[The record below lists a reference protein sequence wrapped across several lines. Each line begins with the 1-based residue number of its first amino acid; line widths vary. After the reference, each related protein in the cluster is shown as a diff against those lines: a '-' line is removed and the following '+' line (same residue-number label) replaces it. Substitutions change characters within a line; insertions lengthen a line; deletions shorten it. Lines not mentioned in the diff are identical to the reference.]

1 MRLPPRCRPRAHDG
15 RIYCRC
21 PVSYQSRPAG
31 LTTPPSQITFVIVP
45 PTTGYLIRACLPG
58 LLPYRLLDK
67 ATPTA
72 TVCFF
77 FFANDELQSAKCL
90 VLRSLTHGG
99 LCRWH
104 ALAGEV
110 KWQHPRLFLLRSCDP
125 VRQVALLVSRRLLAV
140 AAYGGL
146 RPSS

>member
-1 MRLPPRCRPRAHDG
+1 MPSACTRWPYLLSLPRLVPVPTSRTHNPALPDYLRNCSAHH
-15 RIYCRC
+15 RI
-21 PVSYQSRPAG
+21 PHQSLLAWPATI
-31 LTTPPSQITFVIVP
+31 LR
-45 PTTGYLIRACLPG
+45 Y
-58 LLPYRLLDK
+58 LLDK

-72 TVCFF
+72 TVCF

-90 VLRSLTHGG
+90 VLRSLAHGG